1 MIQRLNKTTLSLFKT
16 DRKYSTKEIVDKR
29 EEKRRLLGT
38 FMNKIKRKDF
48 RGDQHA
54 NLIYLSDLFNSYQNF
69 IRTYNI
75 RNRSIISHW
84 QSYFIGVNNTTIN
97 ETLSYLHEHENFKK
111 LRESI
116 LLNFKNY
123 DAKEISFICKTYN
136 AINLRNETD
145 EINLKLNEYC
155 KNNIKKFDLNDIYNI
170 SFNKYST
177 KLNFFQDSSEYV
189 LENIKNDKI
198 NSTKLSINSN
208 DDVFENKMEKYDAES
223 RLWLKLN
230 ILRCYEIGV
239 IPSSTAKNPLD
250 WLLNEA
256 QFLIKGDQNEYEINT
271 IISLMSRIDFLSKIT
286 KDRSLRYKLSFLN
299 EDQDKVFKGLDL
311 CYYKEDYLGYLNI
324 ITSLLNP
331 NQL

>member
-1 MIQRLNKTTLSLFKT
+1 MLN
-16 DRKYSTKEIVDKR
+16 EI
-29 EEKRRLLGT
+29 
-38 FMNKIKRKDF
+38 NRKDF

-177 KLNFFQDSSEYV
+177 DLNFFQDFH
-189 LENIKNDKI
+189 I
-198 NSTKLSINSN
+198 
-208 DDVFENKMEKYDAES
+208 
-223 RLWLKLN
+223 
-230 ILRCYEIGV
+230 
-239 IPSSTAKNPLD
+239 
-250 WLLNEA
+250 
-256 QFLIKGDQNEYEINT
+256 
-271 IISLMSRIDFLSKIT
+271 
-286 KDRSLRYKLSFLN
+286 
-299 EDQDKVFKGLDL
+299 
-311 CYYKEDYLGYLNI
+311 
-324 ITSLLNP
+324 
-331 NQL
+331 